1 MIGNM
6 QSPFNKARVDKFVMV
21 ISLPKALKI
30 INSKTERSRDAI
42 NLDTL
47 QFSIYGTITPEIVVP
62 AVETRYTGSN
72 IYVSSHSRPP
82 YPPVAVKFT
91 IDNQFNNFWVIS
103 QWLSLMRDESEGKI
117 GIVNARQLAAGDT
130 TLAEYSTTFNVF
142 VKDEF
147 NKDVIRFDYHNAF
160 PTKLGGIDWNYQES
174 GEIQG
179 SFEFVFSNIT
189 FTLV

>member
-6 QSPFNKARVDKFVMV
+6 QSPFNKARVDKFSMV
-21 ISLPKALKI
+21 ISLPKALKS
-30 INSKTERSRDAI
+30 INSKTDRSRNVI

-47 QFSIYGTITPEIVVP
+47 QFSIFGTITPEIVVP

-82 YPPVAVKFT
+82 YPAVAVKFT

-103 QWLSLMRDESEGKI
+103 QWLSLMRDEGEGKI
-117 GIVNARQLAAGDT
+117 GIVNARKLAVGDT
-130 TLAEYSTTFNVF
+130 NLAEYSTTFNVF

-160 PTKLGGIDWNYQES
+160 PTKLGSIDWNYQES
-174 GEIQG
+174 GEIQS

-189 FTLV
+189 FTLL